1 MLALAGFAV
10 WQGGITKPNGE
21 EVDDVERTQYTVTLD
36 QNGSPVDTVPFAL
49 GDLDD
54 GDNNHLLCLS
64 EEGTPQSISFSAGY
78 VVDPNGDLNPAT
90 AVEVQPLPPKFNDN

>member
-1 MLALAGFAV
+1 MQAIRAV

-21 EVDDVERTQYTVTLD
+21 EVDDVERMHYTVTLD

-64 EEGTPQSISFSAGY
+64 EEGIPQSISFSAGY

-90 AVEVQPLPPKFNDN
+90 AVEVQPLSPETQ